1 MIGLDL
7 GSWVSSA
14 MGGSMLIAIP
24 VALAAG
30 LVSFFS
36 PCVVPLVPGYLA
48 YASGLGGADV
58 VAGRGRR
65 RLVAGAALFVL
76 GIAVVYVIIGAV
88 VGSVGVALLQ
98 HQAMINR
105 VLGVGVIVLGL
116 IFLGLPFGR
125 REVRSDWRP
134 RVGVAAA
141 PLLGGVFA
149 LGWTPCIGPALGA
162 VLTLAYNEATA
173 VRGAVLTFI
182 FTLGLGLPFIAAA
195 LAYHWLARVIAVAR
209 RHQLLIMRIGG
220 VLMIMVG
227 VAMVTGI
234 WELINNW
241 MRQWSAGFLPVI

>member
-1 MIGLDL
+1 MITLDV
-7 GSWVSSA
+7 GSWASSA

-24 VALAAG
+24 VALLAG

-58 VAGRGRR
+58 VAGKGKR
-65 RLVAGAALFVL
+65 RLLAGAVLFVL

-88 VGSVGVALLQ
+88 VGSVGIALLQ

-105 VLGVGVIVLGL
+105 VLGVGVIALGL
-116 IFLGLPFGR
+116 IFAGVPFGR
-125 REVRSDWRP
+125 REVRADWRP

-141 PLLGGVFA
+141 PMLGGVFA
-149 LGWTPCIGPALGA
+149 LGWTPCIGPALGT

-173 VRGAVLTFI
+173 ARGAVLTFV

-195 LAYHWLARVIAVAR
+195 LAYDSLTRVVAVVR
-209 RHQLLIMRIGG
+209 RHQQLIMRIGG

-227 VAMVTGI
+227 VAMVTGL
-234 WELINNW
+234 WELINNA
-241 MRQWSAGFLPVI
+241 MRQWAAGFLPVI

>member
-1 MIGLDL
+1 
-7 GSWVSSA
+7 
-14 MGGSMLIAIP
+14 MLIAIP

-36 PCVVPLVPGYLA
+36 PCIVPLVPGYLA

-76 GIAVVYVIIGAV
+76 GIAVVYVIIGAI

-98 HQAMINR
+98 HQSVINR
-105 VLGVGVIVLGL
+105 VLGVGVIALGL

-173 VRGAVLTFI
+173 VRGAVLTFV

-195 LAYHWLARVIAVAR
+195 LAYQRLSRVIAVAR

-220 VLMIMVG
+220 GLMILVG
-227 VAMVTGI
+227 VAMVTGV
-234 WELINNW
+234 WGLINNW
-241 MRQWSAGFLPVI
+241 MRQWAAGFLPVI

>member
-48 YASGLGGADV
+48 YASGLAGADV

-65 RLVAGAALFVL
+65 RLVAGAVLFVL

-125 REVRSDWRP
+125 RELRTDWRP

-173 VRGAVLTFI
+173 VRGAVLTFV

-209 RHQLLIMRIGG
+209 RHRLLIMRIGG

-227 VAMVTGI
+227 VAMVTGV

-241 MRQWSAGFLPVI
+241 LRQWSAGFLPVI